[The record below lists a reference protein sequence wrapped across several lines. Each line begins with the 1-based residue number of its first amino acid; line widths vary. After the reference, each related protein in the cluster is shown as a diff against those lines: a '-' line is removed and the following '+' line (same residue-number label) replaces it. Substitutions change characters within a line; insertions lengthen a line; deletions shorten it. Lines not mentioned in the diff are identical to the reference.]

1 VTAAYLDSSFLLAIL
16 FDEPRSASLRRILG
30 RFERV
35 FSSDL
40 LVAECLSAATRER
53 IDPNA
58 VLASLR
64 AVSVVLPPRS
74 LEAEILEVTGLGY
87 LRGADLWHLA
97 CALFLADAA
106 RKEVAF
112 LSRDNVQRKIA
123 GRLGFSTP

>member
-1 VTAAYLDSSFLLAIL
+1 MTAAYLDSSFLLAIL
-16 FDEPRSASLRRILG
+16 FDEPRSGSLRRILG
-30 RFERV
+30 RFDRV

-40 LVAECLSAATRER
+40 ILAECLSAATRER

-64 AVSVVLPPRS
+64 AVCVVLPPRS
-74 LEAEILEVTGLGY
+74 LEAEILEATGLGY
-87 LRGADLWHLA
+87 LRGADLWHVA

-106 RKEVAF
+106 RSEVAF
-112 LSRDNVQRKIA
+112 LSRDSVQRKIA